1 MQEHPASQEAY
12 ITGSCWRSFFSK
24 GSYFG
29 ASVRER
35 GKTFQLLSLF
45 FCMWIPFFFSLW
57 FWMRILRFTY
67 SVAHEGSAS
76 DLRWRKS
83 LQQVLT
89 KYLFH
94 AGFRHLHNT
103 SVAYEEL
110 AWYLRWR
117 KFPSSLWS
125 FYNMSKFSTLL
136 LGFPGFPEG
145 NLW

>member
-1 MQEHPASQEAY
+1 VQEHPASQEAY
-12 ITGSCWRSFFSK
+12 ITGTCWRSFFSK

-35 GKTFQLLSLF
+35 GKTFQLLSFSLYVNSLF
-45 FCMWIPFFFSLW
+45 FCPLGFWCGFFVSVLSCTR
-57 FWMRILRFTY
+57 RICVR
-67 SVAHEGSAS
+67 SEMKKKSPAS
-76 DLRWRKS
+76 IN
-83 LQQVLT
+83 QV
-89 KYLFH
+89 LFH

-103 SVAYEEL
+103 SVAYDEL

-117 KFPSSLWS
+117 KFPSCLWS
-125 FYNMSKFSTLL
+125 SYNISKFSTFL